1 MRRRSFLVF
10 AAAGAASA
18 RRSARAAAA
27 EATLSYDV
35 QVERHFAPPDE
46 GYWFQARAAAFPVP
60 GAGSSASPPRVILT
74 MQPHGSSGTHSYR
87 GIASALSDDLG
98 RNWRGPTTPPELDVR
113 PLRPPVEE
121 VPVDATP
128 LWHARTGK
136 ILLVGATFHVD
147 TQQRRDVRGAGSD
160 IFYAVFDPR
169 TERWAPWRKVTP
181 PKDFEWPYRR
191 AGCVQ
196 AVVEPDG
203 RILLPIY
210 FGDHNNSVHLT
221 TVLRCEFD
229 GRTLHWRDQGDDLVI
244 HFGRGY
250 SEPSLAKFQG
260 RYFLTLRN
268 DRAGY
273 VAAGADGRRFATPEL
288 WRFDDGEPLGS
299 YNTQQHW
306 LVHRDALFLVYT
318 RRGVDNDDVMRHRA
332 PLLMARVDPRTLRV
346 LRATERI
353 VVPKHGSAAMGN
365 FGVCP
370 VTRDESWIV
379 VAVPPAK
386 GAAGPEKN
394 VFIARIRWSRPNS
407 DPFL

>member
-1 MRRRSFLVF
+1 
-10 AAAGAASA
+10 
-18 RRSARAAAA
+18 
-27 EATLSYDV
+27 
-35 QVERHFAPPDE
+35 
-46 GYWFQARAAAFPVP
+46 
-60 GAGSSASPPRVILT
+60 
-74 MQPHGSSGTHSYR
+74 
-87 GIASALSDDLG
+87 LSDDLG
-98 RNWRGPTTPPELDVR
+98 ATWRGPIAPPELDLR
-113 PLRPPVEE
+113 PLRAPVYE

-128 LWHARTGK
+128 LWHAATGK
-136 ILLVGATFHVD
+136 VLLVGATFLVD
-147 TQQRRDVRGAGSD
+147 TEQKRDVRGAGSD

-169 TERWAPWRKVTP
+169 TERWAPWKKVTL

-229 GRTLHWRDQGDDLVI
+229 GETLHWREKGDDLVI

-273 VAAGADGRRFATPEL
+273 VTAGADGQRFAPPEL

-306 LVHRDALFLVYT
+306 LVHREALFLVYT

-332 PLLMARVDPRTLRV
+332 PLLLAQVDPRTLRV

-365 FGVCP
+365 FGVCH
-370 VTRDESWIV
+370 VTADESWIV
-379 VAVPPAK
+379 VGVPPTKQA
-386 GAAGPEKN
+386 PDRDRN
-394 VFIARIRWSRPNS
+394 VFIARIRWSRPDF